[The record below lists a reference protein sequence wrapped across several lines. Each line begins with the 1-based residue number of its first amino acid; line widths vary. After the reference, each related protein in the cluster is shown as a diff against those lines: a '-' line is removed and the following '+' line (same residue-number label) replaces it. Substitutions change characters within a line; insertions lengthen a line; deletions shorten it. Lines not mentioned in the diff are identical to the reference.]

1 VDLDA
6 ENFLGRWA
14 LVEALAMPGRYEE
27 ALVAVEPALM
37 MSGRHPWALSA
48 LAGIHAARGAYDA
61 AHAVYHELTSRGK
74 TGYIES
80 ASQAAAA
87 AAAGRMEEALSLAA
101 EGAERRETFLLYWRA
116 FPDWAAFRS
125 DERGEKLLLDFGP

>member
-1 VDLDA
+1 MDLDA

-87 AAAGRMEEALSLAA
+87 AGCGSHGGSAVTCRGACRTAGDLPAVLASVPRL
-101 EGAERRETFLLYWRA
+101 G
-116 FPDWAAFRS
+116 S
-125 DERGEKLLLDFGP
+125 VQV